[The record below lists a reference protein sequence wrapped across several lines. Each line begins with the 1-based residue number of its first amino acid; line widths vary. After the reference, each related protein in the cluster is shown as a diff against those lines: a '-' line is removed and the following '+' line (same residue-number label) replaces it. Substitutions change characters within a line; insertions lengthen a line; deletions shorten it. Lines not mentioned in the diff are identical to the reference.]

1 MRIDNQNFEDLI
13 GQHKF
18 GIKEEKVSAYKK
30 SQNDPFGDFGNFV
43 GKTNPQTKN
52 NDFGDFDFE
61 PFPTNTKSSSQ
72 TTAPVTKTVAQ
83 NNNFD
88 PFNIPQQQK
97 KTNNYE

>member
-13 GQHKF
+13 EQNKF

-30 SQNDPFGDFGNFV
+30 IQNDPFGDFGNFI
-43 GKTNPQTKN
+43 GKTNPQAKN

-61 PFPTNTKSSSQ
+61 PFPINTKSSSQ
-72 TTAPVTKTVAQ
+72 TTAPATKTVAQ

-97 KTNNYE
+97 KTNTYE